1 MIILPQPPA
10 CRHYNWG
17 PLHLALKFRKFLRKI
32 ILLSFQLFS
41 DLIFQC
47 FKYIL
52 KFNFNFDRILK
63 VTKAPRKIYCWHMT
77 KFIIDICNHS
87 GIMNVINVTFDA
99 VPWTCL
105 QVLLTSCQFV
115 SIVSLFISR
124 INTISHLMFSCP
136 IFFTSLGLGCSL
148 VLSFLLPTL
157 VNKWTGWSF
166 WRMVSHL
173 GLSAILSWLG
183 LGYRSV
189 VWITHQQNCILFIAS
204 LWEVYDVILSIIA

>member
-1 MIILPQPPA
+1 MIILTQPPA

-17 PLHLALKFRKFLRKI
+17 PLHLAVKFRKFLRKI

-63 VTKAPRKIYCWHMT
+63 ITKAPRKIYCWHMT

-115 SIVSLFISR
+115 SIVSLFTTR
-124 INTISHLMFSCP
+124 INTVSHLMFSCL

-157 VNKWTGWSF
+157 VKLTSGQGGHFEEWSLT
-166 WRMVSHL
+166 W
-173 GLSAILSWLG
+173 
-183 LGYRSV
+183 
-189 VWITHQQNCILFIAS
+189 VWVLF
-204 LWEVYDVILSIIA
+204 YHD